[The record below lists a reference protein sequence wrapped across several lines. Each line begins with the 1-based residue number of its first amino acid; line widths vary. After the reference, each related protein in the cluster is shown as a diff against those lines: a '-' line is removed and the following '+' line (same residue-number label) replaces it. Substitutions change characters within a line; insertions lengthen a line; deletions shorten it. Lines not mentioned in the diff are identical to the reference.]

1 MMLLVCS
8 AGAARAEELTARQQ
22 ADQRAQQA
30 ASQHAEE
37 MQKNRAAL
45 AALKKSLDLKD
56 QAHQAAATDF
66 QAQVVKVLEAN
77 ARANDAGQARLSAVS
92 RADQHSLYAKQ
103 ANDRANSF
111 AQQAQHA
118 AQQARHDAQQKAT
131 RVGELERLLEQVM
144 QLSDSIKHLYT
155 TSGCQ
160 VFVSF
165 TSFASLA

>member
-8 AGAARAEELTARQQ
+8 ADAARAEELTARQQ

-37 MQKNRAAL
+37 MQKTRAAL

-56 QAHQAAATDF
+56 QAHQAAATNF

-77 ARANDAGQARLSAVS
+77 ARANDAEQARLSAVS
-92 RADQHSLYAKQ
+92 CADQHSLYAKQ

-111 AQQAQHA
+111 QQQAQQAQHA
-118 AQQARHDAQQKAT
+118 AQQAQHDAQQKAS
-131 RVGELERLLEQVM
+131 RVRELEIVIEQVR
-144 QLSDSIKHLYT
+144 
-155 TSGCQ
+155 
-160 VFVSF
+160 VVSV
-165 TSFASLA
+165 ASSACL